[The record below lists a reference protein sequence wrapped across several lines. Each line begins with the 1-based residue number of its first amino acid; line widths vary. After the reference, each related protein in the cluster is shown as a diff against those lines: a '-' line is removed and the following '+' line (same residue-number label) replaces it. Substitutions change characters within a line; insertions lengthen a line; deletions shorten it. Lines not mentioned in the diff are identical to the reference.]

1 MIVIC
6 EKKQCF
12 GCGLCA
18 YSCPKHCISMEI
30 GNSFGHLFPHIDQSA
45 CVDCGLCQK
54 KCPALHLPE
63 KQRPITAY
71 AAWSIDSEDYQSS
84 TSGAAASVL
93 SRHVLEQ
100 GGVVYGCAMLRDIDV
115 RHIRIDN
122 VSDIKKLKGS
132 KYVQSDL
139 MDIFASLKTDVE
151 TGRQT
156 LFIGTPCQVAAMK
169 RLFKNQPDNLILVD
183 LICHGVPS
191 LELLRQHI
199 KKVAPS
205 PHYDRIVF
213 RQGNGIYVIVVVN
226 EKEVYRRAFNK
237 PRYKDWYINTFYDGY
252 TYRDSC
258 YQCSYACPERISDIT
273 IGDFWK
279 LGKRIPAYYIP
290 DHPHGCSVML
300 PSTEKGCRLIDSI
313 SPKMYLFERT
323 VEEAVEGN
331 DQLRNPSFLDWR
343 KKTFRKVY
351 PIMGRFSYRLLTVD
365 KYLSYQA
372 KRIIRRISR

>member
-199 KKVAPS
+199 K
-205 PHYDRIVF
+205 
-213 RQGNGIYVIVVVN
+213 
-226 EKEVYRRAFNK
+226 
-237 PRYKDWYINTFYDGY
+237 
-252 TYRDSC
+252 
-258 YQCSYACPERISDIT
+258 
-273 IGDFWK
+273 
-279 LGKRIPAYYIP
+279 
-290 DHPHGCSVML
+290 
-300 PSTEKGCRLIDSI
+300 
-313 SPKMYLFERT
+313 
-323 VEEAVEGN
+323 
-331 DQLRNPSFLDWR
+331 
-343 KKTFRKVY
+343 
-351 PIMGRFSYRLLTVD
+351 
-365 KYLSYQA
+365 
-372 KRIIRRISR
+372 